1 MTRSIHL
8 TLSDE
13 LQLFVDKHCGAG
25 TPYSTPEAFISGLLE
40 QISVDFEASQFRE
53 RLLRGYQDAIDGRVY
68 EYTGDLNAMLDDFE
82 TEQRSS

>member
-40 QISVDFEASQFRE
+40 QHKIALEAQNAR
-53 RLLRGYQDAIDGRVY
+53 DAILEGYRDAVAGRTV
-68 EYTGDLNAMLDDFE
+68 EFTGDLRALMK
-82 TEQRSS
+82 QRHK